1 MNANKLPCSQFLLQ
15 FQPKKLKTTI
25 NYAKGKKMKKAL
37 LISAGCTMLLSV
49 SSIAYSGADGLYVG
63 GNLGLAIAN
72 DSDVTDS
79 TAPGITLEFES
90 DMGYALGGA
99 IGYGFGNFR
108 IEGEIAYQTND
119 LDQIKALGVS
129 VDATGDTSSLTGL
142 LNGYYDFNNTSPF
155 TPYISGGV
163 GVAKVEINDV
173 SIPGSGFSNVNDD
186 HTVFAYQVGVGVAY
200 AIKENLSF
208 DVKYRYFATSDLEL
222 DTTDFEYSSNNFY
235 AGIRYTF

>member
-1 MNANKLPCSQFLLQ
+1 M
-15 FQPKKLKTTI
+15 
-25 NYAKGKKMKKAL
+25 NYAKGERMNKAL
-37 LISAGCTMLLSV
+37 LIAAGCAMLLSV
-49 SSIAYSGADGLYVG
+49 SSIAYSADGLYVG
-63 GNLGLAIAN
+63 GNLGLAIVN

-79 TAPGITLEFES
+79 RAPGMTLEFES
-90 DMGYALGGA
+90 DVGYALGGI
-99 IGYGFGNFR
+99 IGYGFGHLR
-108 IEGEIAYQTND
+108 IEGEIAYQKND

-155 TPYISGGV
+155 TPYIGGGV

-173 SIPGSGFSNVNDD
+173 SIPGSGFSNINDD
-186 HTVFAYQVGVGVAY
+186 HTVFAYQLGVGVAY
-200 AIKENLSF
+200 AINESFSF

>member
-1 MNANKLPCSQFLLQ
+1 
-15 FQPKKLKTTI
+15 
-25 NYAKGKKMKKAL
+25 MKKAL
-37 LISAGCTMLLSV
+37 LIAAGCTMLLSV
-49 SSIAYSGADGLYVG
+49 SSIAYSADGLYVG

-79 TAPGITLEFES
+79 TVPGITLEFEY

-119 LDQIKALGVS
+119 LDQVKALGVS

-155 TPYISGGV
+155 TPYISAGV
-163 GVAKVEINDV
+163 GGAKVEINDV
-173 SIPGSGFSNVNDD
+173 NIAESGFSNINYD

-208 DVKYRYFATSDLEL
+208 DVKYRYFATSDLEFE
-222 DTTDFEYSSNNFY
+222 TTDFEYSSNNVY
-235 AGIRYTF
+235 VGLRYTF